1 MNQFFF
7 FFLSKKVSK
16 ELAEVGIENDEV
28 KKEKQNISCC
38 LKKKLVIDIAL
49 SVVIIS
55 TNLHYICLKRAF
67 AR

>member
-1 MNQFFF
+1 
-7 FFLSKKVSK
+7 
-16 ELAEVGIENDEV
+16 LAEVGIENDEV

-55 TNLHYICLKRAF
+55 ANLHYICLKRAF